1 MVHICP
7 CLRARPHTGHH
18 SEGVRKHSPQRENDS
33 DEELPDIGTFTS
45 QMSARSSKTDVY
57 VDDDFSDPKFIAQ
70 QMEIEKQIS
79 RTPTNLLK
87 TKSSSM
93 MSTSSA
99 ASSKPS
105 TQTMETIPDK
115 RVVEKP
121 PIINSKQQSTSVAM
135 SSKTAALSADCSNGA
150 PNTMFKMNPGTFEII
165 LYVDNCEQSHA
176 YIF

>member
-1 MVHICP
+1 MLLLKIIV
-7 CLRARPHTGHH
+7 
-18 SEGVRKHSPQRENDS
+18 ENDS

-105 TQTMETIPDK
+105 TQTMEAIPDK

-176 YIF
+176 YI